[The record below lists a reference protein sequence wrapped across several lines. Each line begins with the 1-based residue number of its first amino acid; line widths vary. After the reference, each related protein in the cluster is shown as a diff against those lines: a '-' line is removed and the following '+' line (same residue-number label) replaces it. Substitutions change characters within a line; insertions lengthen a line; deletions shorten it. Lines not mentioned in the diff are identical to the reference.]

1 MTLTSQSAS
10 ARAPQGGLRQWIMS
24 HDDRWLFIVP
34 YIVLAVILSVV
45 LSLFWL
51 IVVVG
56 VHFVLEMLRQRFLAE
71 LRGEKGH
78 FLMLALRSV
87 WEIKLDIG
95 LIIFALALALYM
107 EIVLGVVGLGAAA
120 RGTAMAGTRVASRF
134 GVIQQALRA
143 FLLSVDDLAQVA
155 RVVVKRRKGETTAE
169 EAEEDEISDGRIR
182 PGRGDYVIL
191 AFIGVCMLLIVLAPV
206 LTDQPVEVVLA
217 QIGEE
222 LAPLPAPEALFDA
235 D

>member
-1 MTLTSQSAS
+1 MTVSSPGNVAS
-10 ARAPQGGLRQWIMS
+10 IPAGKLRQWIMN

-34 YIVLAVILSVV
+34 YIALAVILSVV

-56 VHFVLEMLRQRFLAE
+56 VHFVLEILRQRFLAE
-71 LRGEKGH
+71 LREEKVH
-78 FLMLALRSV
+78 FLTLVLRSV

-155 RVVVKRRKGETTAE
+155 RVVVARRKGDDAADGDE
-169 EAEEDEISDGRIR
+169 EAEIGDGRIR
-182 PGRGDYVIL
+182 PGRGDYMIL
-191 AFIGVCMLLIVLAPV
+191 AFIAICSLLIVLAPV
-206 LTDQPVEVVLA
+206 LTNQPVEAVLA

-222 LAPLPAPEALFDA
+222 LAPFPAPEALFDA